1 MTSSVAINHNNSHD
15 SRVFHQLLFLEKLRH
30 NEIDCDMA
38 SSFVNSSEFNSIL
51 KEFKRKRQQEGDQKK
66 WETFLEKRQ
75 QEEVNKTIS
84 EIKATYPTN
93 EYQEV
98 GNNYFSCGS
107 LESVSNV
114 DNSKS
119 GTEYTNHWLEN
130 NHLFLGH
137 TFHNSEEN
145 NNKHFISPDLNESS
159 LSLKNDCQIEALT
172 FTRDDSNVK
181 NYPCKQNTTKK
192 MQYQYSNFQNEEI
205 VNDFLNVIEQN
216 NFHFNEMNSVLN
228 LPEPKK
234 SHTGKIKRNHR
245 KGKSVLLLEKNPIE
259 LQSDET
265 NAKVNE
271 LKEMMPNPILISKK
285 SKILLM
291 IQKLAAV
298 HHGAIQALQVIEK
311 QLQTISIFGKTQE
324 LLCSF
329 YNCIYELTLIL
340 KPFYGYLK
348 TQVLDEV
355 EKHLIE
361 TIKLLSELKSEE
373 KFSLPRRG
381 IKDKINQ
388 LKSSIEPPPWMK
400 KSAALARLKFG
411 PPIRIRK
418 RKSHQEQKS
427 KVLERKQSKDSIKSE
442 QGKKL
447 DQEQDMIKPINFM
460 MSVKQ
465 RPGAELRRANFNPIK
480 TEEPKTM
487 IEIIS
492 REGTIVEDISREFQ
506 NNKVLPDLDPKLC
519 CTETTLPYENK
530 LEKISETPIV
540 EKTVP
545 KNVKLVYIKCED
557 DDQRENIEPGI
568 NVLEGDNLS
577 PANECNILCD
587 ELVKYRRAFKKYKKN
602 IPLYEKNTLN
612 TVVSMSETFLEET
625 ITEVSKEIN
634 KMKISDLLGMVDE
647 FETCEP
653 DLDSSM

>member
-265 NAKVNE
+265 NAKENYCKNIAKKIQDIPGVDTELRKVEDIRIKMTPIISNIRIVIAKNINSPLSPDEDIERIKQRTLEFGARFKRNYLYRTNCQVNE

-492 REGTIVEDISREFQ
+492 REGTI
-506 NNKVLPDLDPKLC
+506 
-519 CTETTLPYENK
+519 
-530 LEKISETPIV
+530 
-540 EKTVP
+540 
-545 KNVKLVYIKCED
+545 
-557 DDQRENIEPGI
+557 
-568 NVLEGDNLS
+568 
-577 PANECNILCD
+577 
-587 ELVKYRRAFKKYKKN
+587 
-602 IPLYEKNTLN
+602 LN
-612 TVVSMSETFLEET
+612 
-625 ITEVSKEIN
+625 
-634 KMKISDLLGMVDE
+634 
-647 FETCEP
+647 
-653 DLDSSM
+653 

>member
-442 QGKKL
+442 Q
-447 DQEQDMIKPINFM
+447 
-460 MSVKQ
+460 
-465 RPGAELRRANFNPIK
+465 
-480 TEEPKTM
+480 
-487 IEIIS
+487 
-492 REGTIVEDISREFQ
+492 VEDISREFQ

>member
-265 NAKVNE
+265 NAKLSSESEVVVLQKKEDNSSSLMESTEMSISQKSLNKFIKEECCSNTKHFYKNEPDENYCKNIAKKIQDIPGVDTELRKVEDIRIKMTPIISNIRIVIAKNINSPLSPDEDIERIKQRTLEFGARFKRNYLYRTNCQVNE

-492 REGTIVEDISREFQ
+492 REGTI
-506 NNKVLPDLDPKLC
+506 
-519 CTETTLPYENK
+519 ETK
-530 LEKISETPIV
+530 S
-540 EKTVP
+540 
-545 KNVKLVYIKCED
+545 
-557 DDQRENIEPGI
+557 Q
-568 NVLEGDNLS
+568 
-577 PANECNILCD
+577 
-587 ELVKYRRAFKKYKKN
+587 
-602 IPLYEKNTLN
+602 
-612 TVVSMSETFLEET
+612 
-625 ITEVSKEIN
+625 
-634 KMKISDLLGMVDE
+634 
-647 FETCEP
+647 
-653 DLDSSM
+653 